1 MVRERY
7 NPIDSRSLA
16 SCPPC
21 GLPETMVSPRVT
33 VDSPAI
39 EVMTDLRRVPAASI
53 QPDLTWVQANHAM
66 ILRGVRLLLVV
77 AENGTVVGTL
87 SAADLLGERPVQLAG
102 ERRLNRDELT
112 VRDLMVPADAADV
125 IDLADVL
132 RAEVGHVVASLQR
145 LGRQHLLVVDREAA
159 EGPMV
164 RGIFSATQIA
174 RQLGVA
180 VQTTE
185 VARTFA
191 QIESAMAG

>member
-7 NPIDSRSLA
+7 SPIPSRSLA
-16 SCPPC
+16 SCPAS
-21 GLPETMVSPRVT
+21 GLPETMVLPKVAI
-33 VDSPAI
+33 DSPAI

-53 QPDLTWVQANHAM
+53 QSDLTWAQANHAM

-77 AENGTVVGTL
+77 AENGTVIGTV
-87 SAADLLGERPVQLAG
+87 SAADLLGERPLQLAS
-102 ERRLNRDELT
+102 ERQLNRDELT
-112 VRDLMVPADAADV
+112 VRDLMVPADSADA
-125 IDLADVL
+125 IELGDVL
-132 RAEVGHVVASLQR
+132 RSEVGHVVATLQR
-145 LGRQHLLVVDREAA
+145 LGRQHLLVVDSDAA

-185 VARTFA
+185 IARTFA
-191 QIESAMAG
+191 QIETAMSG

>member
-7 NPIDSRSLA
+7 SPIPSRSLA

-21 GLPETMVSPRVT
+21 GLPETMVPPKVAI
-33 VDSPAI
+33 DSPAI
-39 EVMTDLRRVPAASI
+39 EVMTDLRRIPAASI
-53 QPDLTWVQANHAM
+53 QSELTWAQANHAM

-77 AENGTVVGTL
+77 AENGTVIGSV
-87 SAADLLGERPVQLAG
+87 SAADLLGERPLQLAT
-102 ERRLNRDELT
+102 ERQLNRDELT
-112 VRDLMVPADAADV
+112 VRDLMVPADSADA
-125 IDLADVL
+125 IDLGDVL
-132 RAEVGHVVASLQR
+132 RSEVGHVVATLQR
-145 LGRQHLLVVDREAA
+145 LGRQHLLVVDSDAA

-185 VARTFA
+185 IARTFA
-191 QIESAMAG
+191 QIETAMSG

>member
-7 NPIDSRSLA
+7 NPIGSRSLA

-21 GLPETMVSPRVT
+21 GLPETMVPPRVAI
-33 VDSPAI
+33 DSPAI
-39 EVMTDLRRVPAASI
+39 EVMTDLRRVAAASI
-53 QPDLTWVQANHAM
+53 QPDLTWAQANHAM

-77 AENGTVVGTL
+77 TEQGAVIGTL
-87 SAADLLGERPVQLAG
+87 SAADLLGERPVQLSN
-102 ERRLNRDELT
+102 ERSLQRDELT
-112 VRDLMVPADAADV
+112 VGDLMVSGDHADV
-125 IDLADVL
+125 VDLGDVL
-132 RAEVGHVVASLQR
+132 HAEVGNVVATLQR

-159 EGPMV
+159 EGPVV

-185 VARTFA
+185 IARTFA
-191 QIESAMAG
+191 QIESAMAS

>member
-7 NPIDSRSLA
+7 NPIASRSLA
-16 SCPPC
+16 SCAPC
-21 GLPETMVSPRVT
+21 RLPETMVPPRVAI
-33 VDSPAI
+33 DSPAI
-39 EVMTDLRRVPAASI
+39 EVMTDLRRVAAASI
-53 QPDLTWVQANHAM
+53 QPDVTWAQANHAM

-77 AENGTVVGTL
+77 EDNGAVIGTL
-87 SAADLLGERPVQLAG
+87 SAADLLGERPVLLAN
-102 ERRLNRDELT
+102 ERRLHRDELT
-112 VRDLMVPADAADV
+112 VRDLMVAADHADV
-125 IDLADVL
+125 IDLGDVL
-132 RAEVGHVVASLQR
+132 RAEVGHVVATLQR
-145 LGRQHLLVVDREAA
+145 LGRQHLLVVDGEAA

>member
-1 MVRERY
+1 MARERY
-7 NPIDSRSLA
+7 TPILSRSLA
-16 SCPPC
+16 YCAPC
-21 GLPETMVSPRVT
+21 CLPETMAPPRVMI
-33 VDSPAI
+33 DSPAI
-39 EVMTDLRRVPAASI
+39 EVMTDLRRVAAASI
-53 QPDLTWVQANHAM
+53 APELSWVQANHAM

-77 AENGTVVGTL
+77 SEDGTVIGTL
-87 SAADLLGERPVQLAG
+87 SAADLLGERPLQLAS
-102 ERRLNRDELT
+102 ERGLNRDELT
-112 VRDLMVPADAADV
+112 VRDMMMTADAADV
-125 IDLADVL
+125 VELDDVL
-132 RAEVGHVVASLQR
+132 RAEVGHVVAALQR

-185 VARTFA
+185 IARTFA